1 MPPFHIFLLFQL
13 NKLSAKMTITT
24 VIAKNILF
32 CLSIAFQELRL
43 DKRVIG
49 PLQQCLTLTG
59 TASQIAGPA
68 VFFNLD
74 FVAFE

>member
-24 VIAKNILF
+24 VIAKNIL
-32 CLSIAFQELRL
+32 CLSIAFLELRL
-43 DKRVIG
+43 DKRGIG